1 MARAKRKSEPKL
13 KPSDYL
19 GLLANYIEEI
29 INAMGFED
37 DDDIVA
43 QHQPEEFG
51 AWLANERDFVNIPT
65 NGDLKDKKAEEAH
78 HILRQKALMLLT
90 RFFNADCENDL
101 RDVNEDNT
109 LDDLLEKEEWVK
121 AMDDFIEDE
130 QYAFYSN
137 EDAGSWRADDEEAEE
152 EQVALDEAIASNAI
166 AGVKEK
172 IESDDDIPEE
182 EFAIG
187 VAEESGIEVPEIP
200 ADTDASVDSFIETIT
215 DDHVHG
221 PDCEHSHDDERL
233 IANLDARLEYDATKG
248 GWHYPL
254 DIPGSYL
261 LWKWEIKAVIDKHRK
276 AIDGEGHPVKAL
288 ANGAKELTESG
299 AVTTKG
305 GLLDALLELI
315 DAEPADALTIVRC
328 FEKLK

>member
-37 DDDIVA
+37 DEDIVA
-43 QHQPEEFG
+43 PHQPEEFG

-65 NGDLKDKKAEEAH
+65 NGDLKDKEAEEAH

-90 RFFNADCENDL
+90 KFFNADCENDL
-101 RDVNEDNT
+101 RNVNENNT
-109 LDDLLEKEEWVK
+109 LNELLDQEEWLK

-130 QYAFYSN
+130 QYDFYSN

-172 IESDDDIPEE
+172 IESDDIPEE

-187 VAEESGIEVPEIP
+187 VAEESGIEVPDIP
-200 ADTDASVDSFIETIT
+200 ADTDASVDSFIEAIT
-215 DDHVHG
+215 DN
-221 PDCEHSHDDERL
+221 DDEV
-233 IANLDARLEYDATKG
+233 LEEVAP
-248 GWHYPL
+248 HPHR
-254 DIPGSYL
+254 DIQSSYL
-261 LWKWEIKAVIDKHRK
+261 LWKWEIKAVIDKHKK
-276 AIDGEGHPVKAL
+276 AIDEGHPVKAL
-288 ANGAKELTESG
+288 ANGAKELVESG

-315 DAEPADALTIVRC
+315 EAEPSDALTIVRC
-328 FEKLK
+328 FEKLE

>member
-37 DDDIVA
+37 DEDIVA
-43 QHQPEEFG
+43 PHQPEEFG

-65 NGDLKDKKAEEAH
+65 NGDLKDKEAEEAH

-90 RFFNADCENDL
+90 KFFNAECENDL
-101 RDVNEDNT
+101 RNVNENNT
-109 LDDLLEKEEWVK
+109 LNELLDQEEWLK
-121 AMDDFIEDE
+121 AMDDFIEDD
-130 QYAFYSN
+130 QYGFYSN

-172 IESDDDIPEE
+172 IESDDIPEE

-187 VAEESGIEVPEIP
+187 VAEESGIEMPDIP
-200 ADTDASVDSFIETIT
+200 TDTDASVDSFIEAIT
-215 DDHVHG
+215 DN
-221 PDCEHSHDDERL
+221 DDEV
-233 IANLDARLEYDATKG
+233 LEEVAP
-248 GWHYPL
+248 HPHR
-254 DIPGSYL
+254 DIQSSYL
-261 LWKWEIKAVIDKHRK
+261 LWKWEIKAVIDKHKK
-276 AIDGEGHPVKAL
+276 AIDEGHPVKAL
-288 ANGAKELTESG
+288 ANGAKELVDSG

-315 DAEPADALTIVRC
+315 EAEPADALTIVRC
-328 FEKLK
+328 FEKLE

>member
-37 DDDIVA
+37 DEDIVA
-43 QHQPEEFG
+43 PHQPEEFG

-65 NGDLKDKKAEEAH
+65 NGDLKDKEAEEAH

-90 RFFNADCENDL
+90 KFFNAECENDL
-101 RDVNEDNT
+101 RNVNENNT
-109 LDDLLEKEEWVK
+109 LNELLDQEEWLK
-121 AMDDFIEDE
+121 AMDDFIEDD
-130 QYAFYSN
+130 QYEFYSN

-172 IESDDDIPEE
+172 IESDDIPEE

-187 VAEESGIEVPEIP
+187 VAEESGIEMPDIP
-200 ADTDASVDSFIETIT
+200 TDTDASVDSFIEAIT
-215 DDHVHG
+215 DN
-221 PDCEHSHDDERL
+221 DDEV
-233 IANLDARLEYDATKG
+233 LEEVAP
-248 GWHYPL
+248 HPHR
-254 DIPGSYL
+254 DIQSSYL
-261 LWKWEIKAVIDKHRK
+261 LWKWEIKAVIDKHKK
-276 AIDGEGHPVKAL
+276 AIDEGHPVKAL
-288 ANGAKELTESG
+288 ANGAKELVDSG

-315 DAEPADALTIVRC
+315 EAEPADALTIVRC
-328 FEKLK
+328 FEKLE

>member
-29 INAMGFED
+29 INAMGFEED
-37 DDDIVA
+37 EDIVA
-43 QHQPEEFG
+43 PHQPEEFG

-90 RFFNADCENDL
+90 KFFDAECENDL
-101 RDVNEDNT
+101 RNVNENNT
-109 LDDLLEKEEWVK
+109 LNELLDQEEWLK
-121 AMDDFIEDE
+121 AMDDFIEDD
-130 QYAFYSN
+130 QYDFYSN

-172 IESDDDIPEE
+172 IESDDIPEE

-187 VAEESGIEVPEIP
+187 VAEESGIEVPDIP

-221 PDCEHSHDDERL
+221 PDCEHSHDEVL
-233 IANLDARLEYDATKG
+233 VTQQN
-248 GWHYPL
+248 
-254 DIPGSYL
+254 IPGSYL
-261 LWKWEIKAVIDKHRK
+261 LWKWEIKAVIDKHKK
-276 AIDGEGHPVKAL
+276 AIDEGHPVKAL
-288 ANGAKELTESG
+288 ANGAKELVESG

-315 DAEPADALTIVRC
+315 EAEPADALTIVRC
-328 FEKLK
+328 FEQLK

>member
-37 DDDIVA
+37 DEDIVA
-43 QHQPEEFG
+43 PHQPEEFG

-65 NGDLKDKKAEEAH
+65 NGDLKDKEAEEAH

-90 RFFNADCENDL
+90 RFFNAECENDL
-101 RDVNEDNT
+101 RNVNENNT
-109 LDDLLEKEEWVK
+109 LNELLDQEEWLK

-130 QYAFYSN
+130 QYDFYSN

-172 IESDDDIPEE
+172 IESDDIPEE

-187 VAEESGIEVPEIP
+187 VAEESGIEVPDIP
-200 ADTDASVDSFIETIT
+200 ADTDASVDSFIEAIT
-215 DDHVHG
+215 DN
-221 PDCEHSHDDERL
+221 DDEV
-233 IANLDARLEYDATKG
+233 LEEVAP
-248 GWHYPL
+248 HPHR
-254 DIPGSYL
+254 DIQSSYL
-261 LWKWEIKAVIDKHRK
+261 LWKWEIKAVIDKHKK
-276 AIDGEGHPVKAL
+276 AIDEGHPVKAL
-288 ANGAKELTESG
+288 ANGAKELVESG

-315 DAEPADALTIVRC
+315 EAEPSDALTIVRC
-328 FEKLK
+328 FEKLE